1 MNINK
6 SNAFSNNSNGYKLIA
21 SDFMDELA
29 LCVLK
34 SLDNL
39 ETFCFKGGWVLSKL
53 FPNEFRKTVDI
64 DMSIIDLKYFDI
76 MKDNLIKL
84 CEGWR
89 QDGEIHNYKIKSPE
103 PEKRRSGFVKLYRLR
118 PNGGKY
124 KVSGIDISVK
134 DISNCVVILN
144 NSIPVFTFERMLAD
158 KFKVLHSDVDKLSR
172 RIKDIFDISLI
183 IDRVNIDKDVL
194 LKMCVNNEVDF
205 TKGAEPSCLYWY
217 SENLEKIWEDYIDTH
232 NVNDYTNLKENLITI
247 RKFEEEFLNEYKF
260 K

>member
-1 MNINK
+1 MNISK
-6 SNAFSNNSNGYKLIA
+6 SNVFSSNTKYKLVS

-84 CEGWR
+84 CEEWK

-118 PNGGKY
+118 PSGGKY

-134 DISNCVVILN
+134 DISNCTVVLN

-158 KFKVLHSDVDKLSR
+158 KFKVLHSGKDKISR
-172 RIKDIFDISLI
+172 RIKDVFDISLI
-183 IDRVNIDKDVL
+183 IDRVNLNKDIL
-194 LKMCVNNEVDF
+194 FKLCTSNEVDF
-205 TKGAEPSCLYWY
+205 SKGIEADCLYWY
-217 SENLEKIWEDYIDTH
+217 SNDLEEIWKDYVSTH
-232 NVNDYTNLKENLITI
+232 NINNYTDLKENLIAI
-247 RKFEEEFLNEYKF
+247 RKFEEELLDEYKF